1 MALPSNP
8 FGKNPQHTTEPL
20 DTIRQ
25 NIAEKKAILLDV
37 RSQKERDAGHVKD
50 SVFIPITTIKELPA
64 GTTELPELPKDL
76 IIYCH

>member
-1 MALPSNP
+1 MALPSNS
-8 FGKNPQHTTEPL
+8 FGKNPLHTKESL

-37 RSQKERDAGHVKD
+37 RSQKERDAGHVKG
-50 SVFIPITTIKELPA
+50 SVFIPITAIKELPA
-64 GTTELPELPKDL
+64 GTSELPELSKDQ